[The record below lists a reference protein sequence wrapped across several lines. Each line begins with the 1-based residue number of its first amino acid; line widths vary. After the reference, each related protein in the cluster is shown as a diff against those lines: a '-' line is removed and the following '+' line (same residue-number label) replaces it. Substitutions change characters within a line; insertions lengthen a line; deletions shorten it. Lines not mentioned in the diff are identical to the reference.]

1 MRLLQGQYLTPH
13 RLGLVQTPLLL
24 PAETQAA
31 PRAEDPAVVVP
42 ALMCEPLDHA
52 VQTKATNRQPPTGDD
67 IDMS

>member
-52 VQTKATNRQPPTGDD
+52 VQTKAKATNRQPFVMTLT
-67 IDMS
+67 